1 MIASLC
7 VAKQLDTDGG
17 LEDVE
22 IKVELR
28 GRKLHLLQALRA
40 ERGEAGGYKKDGV
53 YVPDKSAENPHKGLD
68 LYEILA
74 VSDDCRYF
82 TKSDV
87 GRFVA
92 LPGLVLT
99 GRRQVLWRAGWE
111 KVVSECLFEQAG
123 IPLATIEVT
132 R

>member
-1 MIASLC
+1 MC
-7 VAKQLDTDGG
+7 VAKQLATDGG

-22 IKVELR
+22 IEVELR

-40 ERGEAGGYKKDGV
+40 EKAEGGGYKKGEV

-74 VSDDCRYF
+74 VSDDCKYF
-82 TKSDV
+82 TQEDV

-99 GRRQVLWRAGWE
+99 GPRQVLWRAGWE
-111 KVVSECLFEQAG
+111 KVVSECLFEQPG

-132 R
+132 Q